1 MTVFHDQAQFMDVM
15 GQAPDETNTALYVD
29 LIEEEWRKELKPALD
44 KYLAY
49 KSTEN
54 LSEVVDGA
62 IDSIVVI
69 AGLLNCLIGPDMAT
83 QAWQEVQRSNMSKAV
98 WDDEAGAYKVIRRE
112 DGKVLKP
119 STFSPPNL
127 FGLIA
132 GVN

>member
-44 KYLAY
+44 KCLAY

-132 GVN
+132 GVK

>member
-44 KYLAY
+44 KCLAY

-98 WDDEAGAYKVIRRE
+98 WDDESGAYKVIRRE

-132 GVN
+132 GVK